1 MSTSKSTATAPE
13 EQQPQSQWRPIGEA
27 VGAGD
32 VPVEVIESLCLN
44 CHEQGETRM
53 LLTVIPYFR
62 EVIVCSFRCEHC
74 GHTNNEI
81 QSAGEIQPLG
91 AIYTVKCTDRDD
103 LNRQLVK
110 SESCTISIP
119 EYQLTIPAGRGQF
132 TTIEGVLADTIR
144 DLEHDQPL
152 RKIQHPELHEKIQD
166 LVAKLR
172 VIVPNVEAAP
182 GGADDEPTASTSAEA
197 TAPMPNFTLKLDDP
211 SGNSF
216 VETRGG
222 LQDPK
227 WSKRE
232 YGRDKAQDEALGLKH
247 DEEQDKAT
255 SHYPEE
261 ILSFPGVCSLC
272 GSELETLM
280 KKVNIPHFKD
290 IILMST
296 NCHDC
301 GYRDNEVKSGGAIS
315 AKGRKI
321 TLKVEDTDD
330 LSRDI
335 LKSETAGLT
344 IPEIDLELN
353 PGTLGGR
360 FTTLEGLLQ
369 QVYEELDEKVFA
381 RGDASERG
389 VTDEMATFLGNLKKA
404 MAVEMPFTVV
414 LDDPL
419 ANSYIQNTWAPDP
432 DPNLVE
438 EDYERDHLQNE
449 ELGLNDINT
458 ENYGHVEVPEGGENA
473 SSATAAAAPD
483 AKQEVKP
490 IVQA

>member
-1 MSTSKSTATAPE
+1 MSSATAAD
-13 EQQPQSQWRPIGEA
+13 QSQENQWKPIGAAAEET

-32 VPVEVIESLCLN
+32 VPVEVVESLCMQ

-62 EVIVCSFRCEHC
+62 EVIVVSFRCEHC
-74 GHTNNEI
+74 GYQNNEI

-91 AIYTVKCTDRDD
+91 AIYTVKCTSRDD

-119 EYQLTIPAGRGQF
+119 DYQLTIPAGRGQL
-132 TTIEGVLADTIR
+132 TTVEGVIADTIR

-152 RKIQHPELHEKIQD
+152 RKIQHPDVYAKIEELVQ
-166 LVAKLR
+166 KLR
-172 VIVPNVEAAP
+172 VIVPDQDAEAEEGAEASSSGPVAAP
-182 GGADDEPTASTSAEA
+182 SSAADSS
-197 TAPMPNFTLKLDDP
+197 APMPTFTLKLDDP

-222 LQDPK
+222 LADPK

-232 YGRDKAQDEALGLKH
+232 YERDAAQDEALGLKH
-247 DEEQDKAT
+247 DEQQDKST

-261 ILSFPGVCSLC
+261 VLSFPGVCSLC

-280 KKVNIPHFKD
+280 KKVDIPHFKD

-301 GYRDNEVKSGGAIS
+301 GYRDTEVKSGGAI
-315 AKGRKI
+315 AEKGRRI
-321 TLKVEDTDD
+321 TLKVEDSDD

-335 LKSETAGLT
+335 LKSETAGLV

-381 RGDASERG
+381 RGDSSESG
-389 VTDEMATFLGNLKKA
+389 VTDEMQKFLGNLKKA
-404 MAVEMPFTVV
+404 MAVEMPFTVI

-419 ANSYIQNTWAPDP
+419 SNSYIQNTWAPDV
-432 DPNLVE
+432 DPNLTE
-438 EDYERDHLQNE
+438 EDYERTFDQND
-449 ELGLNDINT
+449 ELGLNDIQT
-458 ENYGHVEVPEGGENA
+458 ENYGHVEVPEEEAKEGEA
-473 SSATAAAAPD
+473 E
-483 AKQEVKP
+483 KEKVV
-490 IVQA
+490 VQA

>member
-1 MSTSKSTATAPE
+1 MAT
-13 EQQPQSQWRPIGEA
+13 EQENQWRPIGDA

-32 VPVEVIESLCLN
+32 VPVEVIESLCME

-62 EVIVCSFRCEHC
+62 EVIVVSFRCEHC
-74 GHTNNEI
+74 GYHNNEI

-91 AIYTVKCTDRDD
+91 AVYTVKCTSRDD

-110 SESCTISIP
+110 SEHCTISIP
-119 EYQLTIPAGRGQF
+119 EYQLTIPPGRGQF
-132 TTIEGVLADTIR
+132 TTVEGVVADTVR
-144 DLEHDQPL
+144 DLLHDQPL
-152 RKIQHPELHEKIQD
+152 RRIQHPELHDKIAE

-172 VIVPNVEAAP
+172 VLVPDVELP
-182 GGADDEPTASTSAEA
+182 EVEPPVAGSSAEE
-197 TAPMPNFTLKLDDP
+197 PMPTFTLKLDDP

-222 LQDPK
+222 LSDPQ
-227 WSKRE
+227 WAKRE
-232 YGRDKAQDEALGLKH
+232 YGRDQAQDEALGLKH
-247 DEEQDKAT
+247 DESADKST

-261 ILSFPGVCSLC
+261 VLSFPGVCSLC

-301 GYRDNEVKSGGAIS
+301 GYRDTEVKSGGAI
-315 AKGRKI
+315 ADKGRRI
-321 TLKVEDTDD
+321 TLKVEESDD

-335 LKSETAGLT
+335 LKSETAGLV

-369 QVYEELDEKVFA
+369 QVYEELDGKAFA
-381 RGDASERG
+381 HGDAAQEGAR
-389 VTDEMATFLGNLKKA
+389 DEMQSFLGNLKKVL
-404 MAVEMPFTVV
+404 AVEIPFTVI

-419 ANSYIQNTWAPDP
+419 ANSFIQSLYAPDP
-432 DPNLVE
+432 DPSLTQ
-438 EDYERDHLQNE
+438 EDYERSHFQNE
-449 ELGLNDINT
+449 ELGLNDINVD
-458 ENYGHVEVPEGGENA
+458 NYGHVEVPEGDAVAVEEKKEGGEA
-473 SSATAAAAPD
+473 E
-483 AKQEVKP
+483 EVK
-490 IVQA
+490 A

>member
-1 MSTSKSTATAPE
+1 MSAPA
-13 EQQPQSQWRPIGEA
+13 QDDSQWRPIGEA

-32 VPVEVIESLCLN
+32 VPVEVIESLCME

-62 EVIVCSFRCEHC
+62 EVIVVSFRCEHC
-74 GHTNNEI
+74 GYKNNEI

-91 AIYTVKCTDRDD
+91 AIYTVKCTARDD
-103 LNRQLVK
+103 LDRQLVK
-110 SESCTISIP
+110 SEHCTISIP

-132 TTIEGVLADTIR
+132 TTVEGVLADTVR
-144 DLEHDQPL
+144 DLLHDQPL
-152 RKIQHPELHEKIQD
+152 RKIQHPDVYEKIEE
-166 LVAKLR
+166 LVHKLR
-172 VIVPNVEAAP
+172 QIVPDAD
-182 GGADDEPTASTSAEA
+182 ADDEASTTTASASRSD
-197 TAPMPNFTLKLDDP
+197 APMPAFTLKLDDM

-222 LQDPK
+222 LADPK

-232 YGRDKAQDEALGLKH
+232 YGRDREQDERLGLKH
-247 DEEQDKAT
+247 DDAQDKAT

-261 ILSFPGVCSLC
+261 VLSFPGVCSLC

-301 GYRDNEVKSGGAIS
+301 GYRDNEVKSGGAI
-315 AKGRKI
+315 AEKGRRI
-321 TLKVEDTDD
+321 TLKVEESDD

-335 LKSETAGLT
+335 LKSETAGLE

-381 RGDASERG
+381 RGDASAEG
-389 VTDEMATFLGNLKKA
+389 VSDGMQAFLANLKKA
-404 MAVEMPFTVV
+404 MAVEMPFTVI

-419 ANSYIQNTWAPDP
+419 SNSFIQSLYAPDP
-432 DPNLVE
+432 DPNLSQ
-438 EDYERDHLQNE
+438 EDYERDHEQNE

-458 ENYGHVEVPEGGENA
+458 ENYGHVEVPESG
-473 SSATAAAAPD
+473 AAGDEDTKAQAEGD
-483 AKQEVKP
+483 KV

>member
-1 MSTSKSTATAPE
+1 MSSATAADQAQE
-13 EQQPQSQWRPIGEA
+13 NQWKPIGAAVEET

-32 VPVEVIESLCLN
+32 VPVEVIESLCMQ

-62 EVIVCSFRCEHC
+62 EVIVVSFRCEHC
-74 GHTNNEI
+74 GYQNNEI

-91 AIYTVKCTDRDD
+91 AIYTVKCTSRDD

-119 EYQLTIPAGRGQF
+119 DYQLTIPAGRGQF
-132 TTIEGVLADTIR
+132 TTVEGVIADTIR

-152 RKIQHPELHEKIQD
+152 RKIQHPDVYAKIEK
-166 LVAKLR
+166 LVQKLR
-172 VIVPNVEAAP
+172 VIVPDQDAEAEEGAEGSSSGPVAAP
-182 GGADDEPTASTSAEA
+182 SSAADSSV
-197 TAPMPNFTLKLDDP
+197 PMPTFTLKLDDP

-222 LQDPK
+222 LADPK

-232 YGRDKAQDEALGLKH
+232 YERDAAQDEALGLKH
-247 DEEQDKAT
+247 DEQQDKST

-261 ILSFPGVCSLC
+261 VLSFPGVCSLC

-280 KKVNIPHFKD
+280 KKVDIPHFKD

-301 GYRDNEVKSGGAIS
+301 GYRDTEVKSGGAI
-315 AKGRKI
+315 AEKGRRI
-321 TLKVEDTDD
+321 TLKVEDSDD

-335 LKSETAGLT
+335 LKSETAGLI

-381 RGDASERG
+381 RGDSSEAG
-389 VTDEMATFLGNLKKA
+389 VTDEMQKFLGNLKKA
-404 MAVEMPFTVV
+404 MAVEMPFTVI

-419 ANSYIQNTWAPDP
+419 SNSYIQNTWAPDV
-432 DPNLVE
+432 DPNLTE
-438 EDYERDHLQNE
+438 EDYERTFDQNE
-449 ELGLNDINT
+449 ELGLNDIQT
-458 ENYGHVEVPEGGENA
+458 ENYGHVEVPEEGQGKDGEA
-473 SSATAAAAPD
+473 E
-483 AKQEVKP
+483 KEKVV
-490 IVQA
+490 VQA